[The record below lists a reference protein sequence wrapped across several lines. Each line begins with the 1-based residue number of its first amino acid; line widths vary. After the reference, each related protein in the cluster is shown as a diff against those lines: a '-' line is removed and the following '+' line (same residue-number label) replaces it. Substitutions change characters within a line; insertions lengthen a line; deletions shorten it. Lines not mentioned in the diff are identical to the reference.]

1 MFLSLPLS
9 GQKEF
14 WFWFL
19 GNKGKKLKANTEGV
33 SRNYKLNLVWV
44 LRENLP
50 WPTKLK
56 KINKHHSRLHSI
68 GCILEPLTP
77 ISRGM
82 FHGKAYV
89 RALEKTH
96 LIATKFPYENF
107 GHDQLWENNGRS
119 EIRRFPFNY
128 PFWCRRGYLCIKI
141 PFQLCS
147 TIIRL
152 KNSLKCI

>member
-1 MFLSLPLS
+1 MFLSLTLS

-14 WFWFL
+14 CFWFL
-19 GNKGKKLKANTEGV
+19 GNKGKKLTANTEGV
-33 SRNYKLNLVWV
+33 SRNDKLNLVWV

-77 ISRGM
+77 ISWGM

-107 GHDQLWENNGRS
+107 GELWENNGRS

-147 TIIRL
+147 SIIRL

>member
-14 WFWFL
+14 CLWFL
-19 GNKGKKLKANTEGV
+19 GNKGKKLKANTKGV

-107 GHDQLWENNGRS
+107 GELWENNRRS

-128 PFWCRRGYLCIKI
+128 PFSCRRGYLCIKI

-152 KNSLKCI
+152 KNSLKCS

>member
-9 GQKEF
+9 GRKEF
-14 WFWFL
+14 CFWFL
-19 GNKGKKLKANTEGV
+19 GNKGKKLKANTTGI

-56 KINKHHSRLHSI
+56 KINNHHSRLHSI
-68 GCILEPLTP
+68 GCILESLTP

-107 GHDQLWENNGRS
+107 GQLWENNGRS

>member
-1 MFLSLPLS
+1 MFLSLTLS

-14 WFWFL
+14 CFWFL
-19 GNKGKKLKANTEGV
+19 GNKGKKLTANTEGV
-33 SRNYKLNLVWV
+33 SRNDKLNLVWV